1 MRPDASVAREFGAVY
16 VGAGSNMLKVK
27 PLLTEMLYRSIPHG
41 LRLHGAHWD
50 EDPRLEGSYRGE
62 ASVLSHL

>member
-1 MRPDASVAREFGAVY
+1 MRPDANATREYGAVY

-27 PLLTEMLYRSIPHG
+27 PLLAEMLYRSLPYG

-50 EDPRLEGSYRGE
+50 RDPRLEQAYRGE
-62 ASVLSHL
+62 